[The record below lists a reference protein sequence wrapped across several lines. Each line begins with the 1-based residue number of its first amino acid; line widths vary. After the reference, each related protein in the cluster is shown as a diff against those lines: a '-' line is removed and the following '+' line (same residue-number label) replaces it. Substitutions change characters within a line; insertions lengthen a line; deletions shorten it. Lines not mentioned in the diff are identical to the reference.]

1 MRVRF
6 GYTGRGGE
14 MTDRDVEP
22 YRLVATGRRWYL
34 LAWDGRREDWRTFR
48 LDRMA
53 GVRASTFRFRPRPA
67 PDAVEHVR
75 RAVTRAGY
83 AHRVRVRL
91 TADVEAVRR
100 RVPAAYGVAT
110 QVRPGVTD
118 LESSADDLASLARH
132 LTMAAFDLAMDLR
145 SDLVETDVQRTKDGV
160 LVLVHDTDLKRTTN
174 IEQRYPGRRSYAVKD
189 TTWAEIKTLDAG
201 SWKAAKYRGE
211 RIPTLSSL
219 VRRVKERR
227 SGLLLELKSPSLY
240 PGIEQQIDR
249 IFRASG
255 FVSYGRATGK
265 VQVQSFDFTS
275 MKRYHAIDPWMPVG
289 LLGRPYRWELDDLT
303 WADQVNPNYLA
314 SDATY
319 VRDLHAQ
326 GFVSY
331 TWTVNDE
338 IGMNMVLDRGHDGI
352 ITNRPDLAHS
362 VLLTRG

>member
-1 MRVRF
+1 M
-6 GYTGRGGE
+6 
-14 MTDRDVEP
+14 
-22 YRLVATGRRWYL
+22 
-34 LAWDGRREDWRTFR
+34 
-48 LDRMA
+48 
-53 GVRASTFRFRPRPA
+53 S
-67 PDAVEHVR
+67 
-75 RAVTRAGY
+75 
-83 AHRVRVRL
+83 AHRSKPVRSAITGHLLFTSASPPGGTLATMPMNQSRRSVL
-91 TADVEAVRR
+91 AAAVAAP
-100 RVPAAYGVAT
+100 VVVAGLASAPAAA
-110 QVRPGVTD
+110 
-118 LESSADDLASLARH
+118 ADGDGQPLVIAHRGASHYAPEN
-132 LTMAAFDLAMDLR
+132 TMAAFDLAMDLR

-362 VLLTRG
+362 VLLARG

>member
-1 MRVRF
+1 M
-6 GYTGRGGE
+6 
-14 MTDRDVEP
+14 
-22 YRLVATGRRWYL
+22 
-34 LAWDGRREDWRTFR
+34 
-48 LDRMA
+48 
-53 GVRASTFRFRPRPA
+53 S
-67 PDAVEHVR
+67 
-75 RAVTRAGY
+75 
-83 AHRVRVRL
+83 AHRSKPVRSAITGHLLFTSASPPGGTLATMPMNQSRRSVL
-91 TADVEAVRR
+91 AAAVAAP
-100 RVPAAYGVAT
+100 VVVAGLASAPAAA
-110 QVRPGVTD
+110 
-118 LESSADDLASLARH
+118 ADGDGQPLVIAHRGASHYAPEN
-132 LTMAAFDLAMDLR
+132 TMAAFDLAMDLR

-275 MKRYHAIDPWMPVG
+275 MKRYHALDPWMPVG

>member
-1 MRVRF
+1 MFTRPSLPRGTIGGMR
-6 GYTGRGGE
+6 
-14 MTDRDVEP
+14 
-22 YRLVATGRRWYL
+22 AN
-34 LAWDGRREDWRTFR
+34 
-48 LDRMA
+48 
-53 GVRASTFRFRPRPA
+53 SS
-67 PDAVEHVR
+67 R
-75 RAVTRAGY
+75 RAVLAAAAAAPVMAAGVSAAPAPAEAASERPLVI
-83 AHRVRVRL
+83 AHR
-91 TADVEAVRR
+91 
-100 RVPAAYGVAT
+100 G
-110 QVRPGVTD
+110 
-118 LESSADDLASLARH
+118 ASHYAPEN
-132 LTMAAFDLAMDLR
+132 TMAAFDLAMDLR

>member
-1 MRVRF
+1 M
-6 GYTGRGGE
+6 
-14 MTDRDVEP
+14 
-22 YRLVATGRRWYL
+22 
-34 LAWDGRREDWRTFR
+34 
-48 LDRMA
+48 
-53 GVRASTFRFRPRPA
+53 S
-67 PDAVEHVR
+67 
-75 RAVTRAGY
+75 
-83 AHRVRVRL
+83 AHRSKPVRSAITGHLLFTSASPPGGTLATMPMNQSRRSVL
-91 TADVEAVRR
+91 AAAVAAP
-100 RVPAAYGVAT
+100 VVVAGLASAPAAA
-110 QVRPGVTD
+110 
-118 LESSADDLASLARH
+118 ADGDGQPLVIAHRGASHYAPEN
-132 LTMAAFDLAMDLR
+132 TMAAFDLAMDLR